1 MTIKTKLFI
10 NLIAVVLLAIVMV
23 GWVVIR
29 VIGGGPLEDPFTVT
43 ADFAA
48 SGGVFT
54 DQEVTYRG
62 VQIGR
67 VGDLTLT
74 EDGVSIPLVIEPEWE
89 GEISAD
95 VTARILSKSAVGEQY
110 VDLSPRSDGGDML
123 VDGSTIARSR
133 TRLPVDFQELLST
146 LDATLGDIPPD
157 TAHRLIKNLGRGLRG
172 KGSEIATV
180 IRSISTL
187 SGAFAEVA
195 PEQQRLLTNAT
206 RAGSAFLSSK
216 EDFTAAIEAADKVLA
231 GIGDEPEELRDL
243 FSSNDEFAREA
254 SALLNKRGDQ
264 IARGIGGLADLVDF
278 QLNNI
283 DEVGK
288 SLDFLPQ
295 FLHAIEDSS
304 VPWRSPDGRYF
315 YRIRAG
321 LVMDNVRATW
331 PCKYESPLHWER
343 MPHVRDERET
353 LLDSPCET
361 STEPGATSRAA
372 TTALVTALREWA
384 ETSPT
389 EPIIEPVLS
398 ELPAG
403 SEGVIKAVGFGWPI
417 QGTITSLFGPRGGAM
432 HEGVDIDGETGDPVA
447 ASAAG
452 TVLMASYYSGYGN
465 AVIVDHGDGITTLY
479 GHLNG
484 FMVTP
489 GQRVNQGQT
498 IGVVGS
504 TGHSTGSHLHFEIRV
519 AGAPVDPL
527 PYLPGGTMY
536 LMTPDAPLPT
546 VTDPGLVDPAPL
558 DPAVAEPAST
568 ESSPA
573 TVPEDDLAGW
583 VHFP

>member
-1 MTIKTKLFI
+1 
-10 NLIAVVLLAIVMV
+10 V
-23 GWVVIR
+23 
-29 VIGGGPLEDPFTVT
+29 TV
-43 ADFAA
+43 DFAA

-74 EDGVSIPLVIEPEWE
+74 DDGVSIPLVIEPEWE
-89 GEISAD
+89 GEIPAD

-110 VDLSPRSDGGDML
+110 VDLSPRSAGGDML

-157 TAHRLIKNLGRGLRG
+157 TAHRLIKNLGKGLRG

-180 IRSISTL
+180 IRSLSTL

-206 RAGSAFLSSK
+206 QAGSAFLSSK
-216 EDFTAAIEAADKVLA
+216 EEFVAAIEAADKVLA

-243 FSSNDEFAREA
+243 FASNDEFAREA
-254 SALLNKRGDQ
+254 SALLNRRGDQ
-264 IARGIGGLADLVDF
+264 IAQGIEGLADLVDF

-331 PCKYESPLHWER
+331 PCKYASPLHWER

-353 LLDSPCET
+353 LLDSPCEM
-361 STEPGATSRAA
+361 STEPGANRAA
-372 TTALVTALREWA
+372 TDALVTALREWA
-384 ETSPT
+384 ETSPSEPVI
-389 EPIIEPVLS
+389 EPILVDSTVPA
-398 ELPAG
+398 LPAG
-403 SEGVIKAVGFGWPI
+403 SDGVASSVGFGWPI
-417 QGTITSLFGPRGGAM
+417 EGTLTSPFGPRGGAM
-432 HEGVDIDGETGDPVA
+432 HEGIDIDGETGDPVA

-452 TVLMASYYSGYGN
+452 TVLMAGYYSGYGN
-465 AVIVDHGDGITTLY
+465 AVIVDHGDGLTTLY

-484 FMVTP
+484 FAVSA
-489 GQRVNQGQT
+489 GQRVAQGQT
-498 IGVVGS
+498 IGFVGS

-519 AGAPVDPL
+519 GGLPVDPL
-527 PYLPGGTMY
+527 PYLPGGTMF
-536 LMTPDAPLPT
+536 LLTPDVPLT
-546 VTDPGLVDPAPL
+546 ALADPGLVDPAPV
-558 DPAVAEPAST
+558 DPAVVGSEDAALTPPW
-568 ESSPA
+568 SP
-573 TVPEDDLAGW
+573 EKDAGGW
-583 VHFP
+583 IHFP